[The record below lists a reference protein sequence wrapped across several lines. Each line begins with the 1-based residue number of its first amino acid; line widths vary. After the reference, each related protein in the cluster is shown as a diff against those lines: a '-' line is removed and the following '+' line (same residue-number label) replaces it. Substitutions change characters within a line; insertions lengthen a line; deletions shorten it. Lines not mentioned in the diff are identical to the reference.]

1 MFRKQL
7 YAAIA
12 LGLGVTGAV
21 QAQDYDDRYYFA
33 PYVGYYNNDSNRLS
47 SSGSVLFGA
56 GFGRYVSPNT
66 AVDVFLDR
74 TNRGSSA
81 EGELLLG
88 SSSSTSST
96 VLGVSLRHFFGASD
110 WQPYV
115 MAGLGASNHR
125 GGFDDGF
132 DLAVQAGGGLQYAVN
147 ANTRFR
153 AEIGARHDLDGGSIP
168 GEDNFTDFFLNLG
181 LTMALGA
188 ASEAPMS
195 AVEAAAPMADPAPAP
210 VEEPAVENVVIDLRG
225 VEFEFD
231 RPRPGQETSTSAA
244 GLLPGSMDILEQA
257 VDVLK
262 RYPNIKVE
270 VAGHTDFVGS
280 DAYNQTLSERRSRV
294 VYDFLTSNGIDAAR
308 LIGPN
313 GYGEA
318 RPIDTNDTSEGRQ
331 RNRRT
336 ELVVG
341 Q

>member
-7 YAAIA
+7 CAAIA
-12 LGLGVTGAV
+12 LGLWSAGAV
-21 QAQDYDDRYYFA
+21 QAQDYDDRFYFA
-33 PYVGYYNNDSNRLS
+33 PYLGYNNNDDDRLS
-47 SSGSVLFGA
+47 ADGSVLFGL

-66 AVDVFLDR
+66 SVDVFVDR
-74 TNRGSSA
+74 TNRGTDA
-81 EGELLLG
+81 AGELLLRRTG
-88 SSSSTSST
+88 STYST
-96 VLGVSLRHFFGASD
+96 VLGVSLRHYFGENA

-115 MAGLGASNHR
+115 MAGIGASNHR
-125 GGFDDGF
+125 NGFDDGW
-132 DLAVQAGGGLQYAVN
+132 DLAAQAGGGLQYTITP
-147 ANTRFR
+147 NTRLR
-153 AEIGARHDLDGGSIP
+153 AELGARHDLDSGTIP
-168 GEDNFTDFFLNLG
+168 GQDNFTDYFVNLG
-181 LTMALGA
+181 LTIALGA

-195 AVEAAAPMADPAPAP
+195 AVQAAAPMADPAPAP

-244 GLLPGSMDILEQA
+244 GLLPGSIDILEQA

-294 VYDFLTSNGIDAAR
+294 VYDYLTSNGIDAAR